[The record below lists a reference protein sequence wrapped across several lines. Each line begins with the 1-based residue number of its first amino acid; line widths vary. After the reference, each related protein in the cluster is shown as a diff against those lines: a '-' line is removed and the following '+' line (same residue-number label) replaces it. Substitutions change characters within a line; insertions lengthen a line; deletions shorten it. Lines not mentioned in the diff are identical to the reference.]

1 MSRAAAAA
9 AVKTMSREHLKRVI
23 SGEAKE
29 FLPAVII
36 DVREPEEVAMG
47 MIPSAVSLPLQTVPG
62 ILSLDP
68 ENLAQAL
75 QLDGSDDFEPDE
87 THFIFYCRS
96 GARSGAVSG
105 WLCGGIGVGFLC
117 VRVSCCSAL
126 HGVHFDYV
134 AAKAA
139 TCGLL
144 DTQSVGFRC
153 T

>member
-96 GARSGAVSG
+96 GARSGAAANAALKMDFENVYNYEGS
-105 WLCGGIGVGFLC
+105 WL
-117 VRVSCCSAL
+117 
-126 HGVHFDYV
+126 DW
-134 AAKAA
+134 AANNEEIVFPEA
-139 TCGLL
+139 
-144 DTQSVGFRC
+144 
-153 T
+153 